1 MLKVVC
7 DKHKLAVDEY
17 SLRHM
22 DVKTEFALTLTVEES
37 GINECCL
44 VKKDRHSGTLHTQLS
59 PDQLVCPPSTRAV
72 PPARIRHTAGDIF
85 VRPVGESQEEP
96 DELRFSALLGN
107 ELGDYRVRPSPS
119 RPPW

>member
-1 MLKVVC
+1 MC

-44 VKKDRHSGTLHTQLS
+44 VKKDRHSGTQHSQLS
-59 PDQLVCPPSTRAV
+59 PTNGLPVLNPSGSAGSHPSHSGRHFRA
-72 PPARIRHTAGDIF
+72 AG
-85 VRPVGESQEEP
+85 G
-96 DELRFSALLGN
+96 
-107 ELGDYRVRPSPS
+107 
-119 RPPW
+119 